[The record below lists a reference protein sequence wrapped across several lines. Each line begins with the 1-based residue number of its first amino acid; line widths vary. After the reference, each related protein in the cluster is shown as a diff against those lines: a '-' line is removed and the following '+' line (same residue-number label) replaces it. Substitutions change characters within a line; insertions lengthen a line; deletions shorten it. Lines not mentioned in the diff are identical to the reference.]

1 MTVTDYLRA
10 NKLRV
15 IQARDGLE
23 AVKMV
28 REHIPSLVLMDIQ
41 MPLMDGLDAIAHL
54 RADDKHTD
62 MPIIAL
68 TSRAMVGDRERCI
81 AVGANDY
88 LSKPVNMKQLVKT
101 IRAHLPNDETL

>member
-1 MTVTDYLRA
+1 
-10 NKLRV
+10 
-15 IQARDGLE
+15 
-23 AVKMV
+23 
-28 REHIPSLVLMDIQ
+28 
-41 MPLMDGLDAIAHL
+41 MDGLDAIAHL
-54 RADDKHTD
+54 RADDKHTT

-101 IRAHLPNDETL
+101 IHTHLTKDETR